1 MPILKAQVTVTG
13 PDNSLT
19 DTICFKDYFGQSSQ
33 DCTAGLENSTA
44 EFSASNIQPG
54 QGLTVAVALD
64 KTQLSF
70 PTTTTQIIWFLQDN
84 WLYGLPLVT
93 LAAML
98 YLYWTR
104 GRDKQ
109 YRHFFSQTEGVETV
123 PLFQKLHIPNIY
135 APPKDLSPGEVGVLI
150 DEKVHLQDI
159 TAIVID
165 LARKGYFT
173 ITEIPKKG
181 LFGKTDYK
189 LDLKHKSE
197 ANLHEF
203 EVSVLDLLFGTDRKA
218 TVKLNSLPK
227 NAYQHL
233 SKIHQHLYQHLTQ
246 QGYFS
251 ANPKTVRTIY
261 LVLGI
266 ILTISGLA
274 IGPALMAFGLGAS
287 GFIPQ
292 GTSLLIG
299 PMVSGLI
306 VLAFS
311 FFMPARSAKGRRAL
325 SEVAGLR
332 EWIRLGAWREK
343 IHEKLNLFEEVLP
356 FAIAFGLTQ
365 KFIQAFKAA
374 DIKDLFRRN
383 KLALSWYHSNRPFN
397 AVYLSNSINNFGS
410 SLNSGIAA
418 TQPKSA
424 SSGGSG
430 FSGGSSGGGFGGG
443 GGGSW

>member
-1 MPILKAQVTVTG
+1 ML
-13 PDNSLT
+13 
-19 DTICFKDYFGQSSQ
+19 
-33 DCTAGLENSTA
+33 
-44 EFSASNIQPG
+44 FS
-54 QGLTVAVALD
+54 
-64 KTQLSF
+64 
-70 PTTTTQIIWFLQDN
+70 
-84 WLYGLPLVT
+84 
-93 LAAML
+93 
-98 YLYWTR
+98 
-104 GRDKQ
+104 
-109 YRHFFSQTEGVETV
+109 
-123 PLFQKLHIPNIY
+123 
-135 APPKDLSPGEVGVLI
+135 
-150 DEKVHLQDI
+150 
-159 TAIVID
+159 
-165 LARKGYFT
+165 
-173 ITEIPKKG
+173 
-181 LFGKTDYK
+181 
-189 LDLKHKSE
+189 
-197 ANLHEF
+197 
-203 EVSVLDLLFGTDRKA
+203 TDRKSQ
-218 TVKLNSLPK
+218 VKLNSLPK

-233 SKIHQHLYQHLTQ
+233 TKAHQRLYQHLTQ

-383 KLALSWYHSNRPFN
+383 KLVLFRRNKLVLSWYHSSHPFN